1 MSAPPDPTIAKPEDP
16 ADRPRIALA
25 GLLRSHEPPIPEALA
40 RLVRGLGPVDAWTA
54 IVHGTAPSDVMDL
67 VAPRLEGLGPAE
79 LNHRAADDLRRARAA
94 GAELLGPDD
103 PDWPADTFAGLDALV
118 PYDGCRTAAAP
129 LALYRRGGR
138 WPTDAGRAVSVV
150 GSRSATPYGQRIAT
164 ELAAGLVAEGITVV
178 SGAAFGVDV
187 AAHRGALYAGDQPGA
202 PQPAGGVT
210 VAVLACGIDRS
221 YPVAHRALL
230 DAAAACGSVVSE
242 YPPGAVPARHRFL
255 VRNRLIAA
263 LGTATVVVEA
273 GRRSGSLN
281 TATSAG
287 SLGRQVLA
295 VPGPVGSA
303 MSVGCHDLIRDRR
316 AELVTGAED
325 VIGLVGPLV
334 PAEPVHR
341 PGDRATD
348 GLDLVT
354 ARVHDALP
362 ARGGAPVD
370 EVAAEAGLPMPDVLG
385 ALAELEMRD
394 LAIRAG
400 GGWRRSGGSTSPA
413 RRA

>member
-1 MSAPPDPTIAKPEDP
+1 MIRRSEGAGAEPPGRFDPV
-16 ADRPRIALA
+16 RIALA
-25 GLLRSHEPPIPEALA
+25 GLLRCHEPPIPESLA
-40 RLVRGLGPVDAWTA
+40 RLVNGLGPVDAWSA
-54 IVHGTAPSDVMDL
+54 IAHGTAPADVSTPI
-67 VAPRLEGLGPAE
+67 APRLAGLDPAE
-79 LNHRAADDLRRARAA
+79 LNRRAIDDLHRARAA
-94 GAELLGPDD
+94 GAELIGPDD
-103 PDWPADTFAGLDALV
+103 QDWPADTFAGLASLV
-118 PYDGCRTAAAP
+118 PYDGCRTAAPP

-150 GSRSATPYGQRIAT
+150 GSRSATAYGQRVAT
-164 ELAAGLVAEGITVV
+164 ELGAGLATEGFTVV

-202 PQPAGGVT
+202 PLPAGGVT

-263 LGTATVVVEA
+263 LAAATVVVEA

-316 AELVTGAED
+316 AELVTGARD
-325 VIGLVGPLV
+325 VIGLVGPLR

-354 ARVHDALP
+354 SRVHEALP
-362 ARGGAPVD
+362 ARGGAAVD
-370 EVAAEAGLPMPDVLG
+370 EVAAEAGLPVPDVLG

-394 LAIRAG
+394 LAARSG
-400 GGWRRSGGSTSPA
+400 GTWRRSGASPDPA
-413 RRA
+413 CRA